1 MSMIAIRSPEETHEQ
16 LLQHMQDLAMRLEDA
31 ESTLQAIRQD
41 EVDALVVSSRD
52 GPRVYTLRSADHPY
66 RMLVQEMQ
74 DGALTLTPTGLIL
87 YANLAFARM
96 MRTPL
101 EHIVGTSVQRF
112 VVPQDLQTFTA
123 LFARGARG
131 DSQGEVRLQAADGTL
146 VPVFLACNSLQVD
159 DFQSV
164 CVVVTDLTEHKR
176 QEALLVSEALTRA
189 ILEQVAEA
197 LVVVDKTGRIIRASQ
212 VAHQLAGCNVLA
224 QDFTAVFPLQFD
236 VIRAP
241 APSVAGNGATPA
253 SLVHTAWWS
262 EVRQS
267 LETTFVRPDSQIF
280 QLLLSLGPLLNA
292 TGEVAGG
299 IITLTD
305 ITARKQAEHELQQ
318 ARIALEQRVQERTTA
333 LRRAMAERQR
343 LARDAERAQHFALF
357 GRLAAS
363 LSHEIRNPLAT
374 IFLYVDLL
382 KEEVQQPTPESPAEI
397 ARAFV
402 EISTQLVRLDDLVQD
417 YLSLVRVNHMQ
428 LQPQDL
434 GAYVQSWGTELQVQ
448 AALHGITLQL
458 EGVKSLGQVT
468 CHASSLRRVV
478 FNLVQ
483 NALDATP
490 KGGTVSLAGHGT
502 ATQVQLQV
510 RDTGSGIPAE
520 RLERIFEPLYTTKPE
535 GTGLGLYVV
544 QEIVTAHG
552 GQITVHSMEGQG
564 TTFRITLPRIPAEAP
579 VPAGLSPT
587 NGHIGP
593 Q

>member
-1 MSMIAIRSPEETHEQ
+1 MSMRAIRSPEETHEQ
-16 LLQHMQDLAMRLEDA
+16 LRQHMQDLATRLEDA
-31 ESTLQAIRQD
+31 ESTIRAIRQD
-41 EVDALVVSSRD
+41 EIDALVVSSRD

-87 YANLAFARM
+87 YANPACARM

-101 EHIVGTSVQRF
+101 EHIVGTAVQRF
-112 VVPQDLQTFTA
+112 VVPHDLQTFTA
-123 LFARGARG
+123 LFERGARG
-131 DSQGEVRLQAADGTL
+131 NSRGEVRLQAADGTL
-146 VPVFLACNSLQVD
+146 VPVLLACQSLRVD
-159 DFQSV
+159 DVQSV
-164 CVVVTDLTEHKR
+164 CLAITNLTEHKR
-176 QEALLVSEALTRA
+176 QEEILASEALTHA
-189 ILEQVAEA
+189 ILEQVAEV

-212 VAHQLAGCNVLA
+212 AAHQLAGRNVLA
-224 QDFTAVFPLQFD
+224 QDFAAVFPLQFD
-236 VIRAP
+236 VTRAP
-241 APSVAGNGATPA
+241 APSVAGNGARPA
-253 SLVHTAWWS
+253 SPIHAAWWS
-262 EVRQS
+262 EVRQG
-267 LETTFVRPDSQIF
+267 LEATFVRPDGQIF

-292 TGEVAGG
+292 TGDVAGG

-305 ITARKQAEHELQQ
+305 ITACKQAEHGLQQ
-318 ARIALEQRVQERTTA
+318 AHLE
-333 LRRAMAERQR
+333 
-343 LARDAERAQHFALF
+343 RDIGHAQHFALL

-363 LSHEIRNPLAT
+363 LAHEIRTPLAA

-382 KEEVQQPTPESPAEI
+382 KAEVQQPTPESPAQI
-397 ARAFV
+397 AQAFS

-428 LQPQDL
+428 LQPEDL

-448 AALHGITLQL
+448 AAIHDITLQL
-458 EGVKSLGQVT
+458 GGVKSLGQVIF
-468 CHASSLRRVV
+468 HASTLRRAVL
-478 FNLVQ
+478 NLLQ

-490 KGGTVSLAGHGT
+490 NGGTVSLAGHST

-510 RDTGSGIPAE
+510 RDTGSGITAE
-520 RLERIFEPLYTTKPE
+520 RLGHIFEPLYTTKPE

-552 GQITVHSMEGQG
+552 GQITVQSMEGQG
-564 TTFRITLPRIPAEAP
+564 TTFRITLPRVPAGAP
-579 VPAGLSPT
+579 VPAGLAPT